1 MKIVL
6 QHWPERIVIERISIA
21 NRSISHDRIRI
32 NNHQSI
38 ESWLQQLIWKN
49 PSSKH
54 QLRLLL
60 AKEQRNVASM
70 SDHQIISHI
79 AKMIG
84 SQDLSL
90 QTTNTHKVLKGQP
103 TFERKPTNNSKPRS
117 KRQTDVAKKQADII
131 PPIKEKTINP
141 DYAKQTDT
149 LIKSA
154 VTGTPFC
161 EECET

>member
-6 QHWPERIVIERISIA
+6 QQWPERIFIERKSTA
-21 NRSISHDRIRI
+21 SRTISHDRIRF

-38 ESWLQQLIWKN
+38 ESWLQQLLRKN
-49 PSSKH
+49 PSSKY

-60 AKEQRNVASM
+60 AKEQRNIAFM

-79 AKMIG
+79 AKMID
-84 SQDLSL
+84 SQNLSL
-90 QTTNTHKVLKGQP
+90 HTTKTHKIIKIQP
-103 TFERKPTNNSKPRS
+103 TFERKPTDNSAPRS

-131 PPIKEKTINP
+131 PATKEKTINP

-149 LIKSA
+149 LMKSA
-154 VTGTPFC
+154 VTGTAFC
-161 EECET
+161 EECER